1 MQPAVS
7 RAREFIDP
15 SNSIFTK
22 IIIIYEWGFVK
33 HKIIK
38 FYVVPDNEFH
48 KKNNYLVKIM

>member
-33 HKIIK
+33 YKIIK